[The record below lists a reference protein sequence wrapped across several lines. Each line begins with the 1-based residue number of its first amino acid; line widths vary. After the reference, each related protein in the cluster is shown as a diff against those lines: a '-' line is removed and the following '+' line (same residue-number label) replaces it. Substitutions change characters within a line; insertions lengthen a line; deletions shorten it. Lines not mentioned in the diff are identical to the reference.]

1 MTDRLAQPTAPR
13 HEPASAAPSDAERVL
28 DALADILDGKTRF
41 VPDLDLNGS
50 SAQFGKVADSLLE
63 LVGTFSDH
71 QSDLTLASAAIEQA
85 AIAMLVLSRD
95 GRFRSVNDE
104 ACRRTGFSHE
114 EYPTM
119 HIWDT
124 TPAFTL
130 ERLNREWQTY
140 DAAAPPR
147 FETMVRRKDGSE
159 VPVELAIRLMDFHDE
174 QYLVVFASDVSD
186 RKHAEQ
192 ALRDSEQKFAH
203 AFHGN
208 PVSMS
213 IVDSDGFYIE
223 LNRAWEQYTGYTRAE
238 TIGRHMAE
246 LPQWDDATDLV
257 VAMSTFVEMGH
268 VDGLEVSFLTKADEH
283 RVGTLTAEVLEIAG
297 HGCILS
303 TMQDI
308 TARKHAEEERL
319 ASAMRLE
326 VLTHQTIATMAS
338 LVEARDPY
346 TAGHQRRVAS
356 LSAAIGAELGFDKQ
370 TIAGLRVAAQ
380 LHDIGKMTVPAEILA
395 KPGKLSYAEFAL
407 VKGHVEAGANMLSSI
422 DFPWPVAQI
431 VLQHHERL
439 DGSGYPRGIAGDEIL
454 MEARVLAVADVV
466 EAMSAH
472 RPYRASLGLGA
483 ALAEIERGSATLYD
497 ADAVN
502 ACISVFAHN
511 EFSFE

>member
-1 MTDRLAQPTAPR
+1 MN
-13 HEPASAAPSDAERVL
+13 S
-28 DALADILDGKTRF
+28 
-41 VPDLDLNGS
+41 
-50 SAQFGKVADSLLE
+50 
-63 LVGTFSDH
+63 
-71 QSDLTLASAAIEQA
+71 
-85 AIAMLVLSRD
+85 
-95 GRFRSVNDE
+95 
-104 ACRRTGFSHE
+104 
-114 EYPTM
+114 
-119 HIWDT
+119 
-124 TPAFTL
+124 
-130 ERLNREWQTY
+130 
-140 DAAAPPR
+140 
-147 FETMVRRKDGSE
+147 
-159 VPVELAIRLMDFHDE
+159 
-174 QYLVVFASDVSD
+174 
-186 RKHAEQ
+186 
-192 ALRDSEQKFAH
+192 
-203 AFHGN
+203 
-208 PVSMS
+208 
-213 IVDSDGFYIE
+213 
-223 LNRAWEQYTGYTRAE
+223 
-238 TIGRHMAE
+238 
-246 LPQWDDATDLV
+246 
-257 VAMSTFVEMGH
+257 FVEMGH
-268 VDGLEVSFLTKADEH
+268 VDGLEVSFLTKGGER
-283 RVGTLTAEVLEIAG
+283 RVGALTAEVLDVAG
-297 HGCILS
+297 RACILS

-346 TAGHQRRVAS
+346 TAGHQRRVTS
-356 LSAAIGAELGFDKQ
+356 LSAAIGTELGFDKQ
-370 TIAGLRVAAQ
+370 TIAGLSVAAQ

-439 DGSGYPRGIAGDEIL
+439 DGSGYPRGIAGEETL

-483 ALAEIERGSATLYD
+483 ALAEIERGSATLFD